1 MANQSNSRAKSEDLF
16 DASQIAPFFES
27 KTLAVIGA
35 STDPIKQGG
44 RPVRYSVMSD
54 FKGRVYPINPRADEV
69 QGVKAYP
76 HLSAVPGRVDCAF
89 IALPAPAVEAA
100 VTDCAV
106 KGVRAAVIISAG
118 FAEVGPKG
126 RRQQERLTAI
136 AREAGM
142 SLVGPNCMGLMDIKR
157 NFFPTFAP
165 IFGLNGEARPKLGN
179 ISLVSQSGAFG
190 AHAYELVRARGAGFS
205 KWVTTGNQC
214 DVEISDFVAYLADDK
229 STDVIM
235 VYFEGNRD
243 ADKLTA
249 SFRKARDNGKPVVL
263 LKAGRSETGIKAAVS
278 HTGSM
283 AGSDAAFDGFCRQF
297 DVHRADTVGEL
308 IDIAVACAAGK
319 YPARP
324 RVGLVSISG
333 GAGALM
339 ADYCAEV
346 GLSVPPLPKP
356 AQAKLMKLFPFG
368 SALNPID
375 PTALWGQDMSVLSAS
390 METLL
395 KEGKHDS
402 VVLFGSTIGINPFNR
417 VRFEEHIIPLRKKYP
432 KPLMV
437 LSLLGA
443 PDLIQ
448 KWRNEGF
455 LIYEDA
461 RRAIEVTAALAK
473 FGPLVRG
480 RRQYP
485 ARPRVPDNLRI
496 KPRASFNE
504 ADAMKALEKAGIRF
518 VRRRLASSRKAALDA
533 ADRLGYPVVAKV
545 ASAEILH
552 KSEIGG
558 VALGLENKRD
568 VAGAYDG
575 ILRRAKRAAPKAA
588 LDGVLIAKQ
597 ISGGVETILGVN
609 NDPGLGPVVMFGM
622 GGIFVEVYQ
631 DVAFRVAPFTK
642 AEARAMIRD
651 VKGYAILA
659 GARGQAPSDMDA
671 LAEALHNLSL
681 FAAANKD
688 TIASIDINPFAVMA
702 KGKGALGLDALI
714 EPL

>member
-157 NFFPTFAP
+157 NFFPTFVP
-165 IFGLNGEARPKLGN
+165 IFGFNGEARPKLGN

-249 SFRKARDNGKPVVL
+249 SFR
-263 LKAGRSETGIKAAVS
+263 
-278 HTGSM
+278 
-283 AGSDAAFDGFCRQF
+283 
-297 DVHRADTVGEL
+297 
-308 IDIAVACAAGK
+308 
-319 YPARP
+319 
-324 RVGLVSISG
+324 
-333 GAGALM
+333 
-339 ADYCAEV
+339 
-346 GLSVPPLPKP
+346 
-356 AQAKLMKLFPFG
+356 
-368 SALNPID
+368 
-375 PTALWGQDMSVLSAS
+375 
-390 METLL
+390 
-395 KEGKHDS
+395 
-402 VVLFGSTIGINPFNR
+402 
-417 VRFEEHIIPLRKKYP
+417 
-432 KPLMV
+432 
-437 LSLLGA
+437 
-443 PDLIQ
+443 
-448 KWRNEGF
+448 
-455 LIYEDA
+455 
-461 RRAIEVTAALAK
+461 
-473 FGPLVRG
+473 
-480 RRQYP
+480 
-485 ARPRVPDNLRI
+485 
-496 KPRASFNE
+496 
-504 ADAMKALEKAGIRF
+504 
-518 VRRRLASSRKAALDA
+518 
-533 ADRLGYPVVAKV
+533 
-545 ASAEILH
+545 
-552 KSEIGG
+552 
-558 VALGLENKRD
+558 
-568 VAGAYDG
+568 
-575 ILRRAKRAAPKAA
+575 
-588 LDGVLIAKQ
+588 
-597 ISGGVETILGVN
+597 
-609 NDPGLGPVVMFGM
+609 
-622 GGIFVEVYQ
+622 
-631 DVAFRVAPFTK
+631 
-642 AEARAMIRD
+642 
-651 VKGYAILA
+651 
-659 GARGQAPSDMDA
+659 
-671 LAEALHNLSL
+671 
-681 FAAANKD
+681 
-688 TIASIDINPFAVMA
+688 
-702 KGKGALGLDALI
+702 
-714 EPL
+714 

>member
-1 MANQSNSRAKSEDLF
+1 MANQSKSSELF
-16 DASQIAPFFES
+16 DAKAIAPFFES
-27 KTLAVIGA
+27 KSLAVIGA
-35 STDPIKQGG
+35 STDPVKQGG
-44 RPVRYSVMSD
+44 RPVRYSLMSD
-54 FKGRVYPINPRADEV
+54 YNGRVYPINPRADEV
-69 QGVKAYP
+69 QGAKAYAS
-76 HLSAVPGRVDCAF
+76 LSDVPGRVDCAF

-100 VTDCAV
+100 VIDCAK

-118 FAEVGPKG
+118 FAEVGAEG
-126 RRQQERLTAI
+126 RRHQERITAI
-136 AREAGM
+136 ARDAGM
-142 SLVGPNCMGLMDIKR
+142 SLVGPNCMGLMDIRR

-165 IFGLNGEARPKLGN
+165 IFGFNGEARPKPGN

-214 DVEISDFVAYLADDK
+214 DVEVSDFVAYMADDK
-229 STDVIM
+229 TTDVIM

-243 ADKLTA
+243 ADKLMA
-249 SFRKARDNGKPVVL
+249 AFRKARENGKPVVL
-263 LKAGRSETGIKAAVS
+263 LKAGRSETGVKAAVS

-308 IDIAVACAAGK
+308 IDISVAAAAGK
-319 YPARP
+319 FPSRP
-324 RVGLVSISG
+324 RAGLVSISG

-339 ADYCAEV
+339 ADYCDEL
-346 GLSVPPLPKP
+346 GLAVPPLPKL

-395 KEGKHDS
+395 NEGGHDT
-402 VVLFGSTIGINPFNR
+402 VVLFGSTIGINEINR
-417 VRFEEHIIPLRKKYP
+417 LRFEEHIIPLRKKYP

-448 KWRNEGF
+448 KWRDDGF

-473 FGPLVRG
+473 FAPIVAASRK
-480 RRQYP
+480 YP
-485 ARPRVPDNLRI
+485 ARPRVPENLKI
-496 KPRASFNE
+496 KPGRTFNE
-504 ADAMKALEKAGIRF
+504 ADAMKALQKAGIKF
-518 VRRRLASSRKAALDA
+518 VRRRLASSRKAAQDA
-533 ADRLGYPVVAKV
+533 AGKLGYPVVAKI

-558 VALGLENKRD
+558 VALGLENKRA
-568 VAGAYDG
+568 VGEAYDG
-575 ILRRAKRAAPKAA
+575 LLGRAKRAAPKAA

-597 ISGGVETILGVN
+597 ISGGVETIVGVN

-622 GGIFVEVYQ
+622 GGIFVEVYK
-631 DVAFRVAPFTK
+631 DVAFRAAPFSK
-642 AEARAMIRD
+642 AEARAMIAE
-651 VKGYAILA
+651 VAGHAILK
-659 GARGQAPSDMDA
+659 GTRGQAPSDIDA
-671 LAEALHNLSL
+671 LADALHNLSL

-688 TIASIDINPFAVMA
+688 TIASIDINPFVVMA

-714 EPL
+714 ESK

>member
-27 KTLAVIGA
+27 KSLAVIGA

-461 RRAIEVTAALAK
+461 RRA
-473 FGPLVRG
+473 
-480 RRQYP
+480 
-485 ARPRVPDNLRI
+485 
-496 KPRASFNE
+496 
-504 ADAMKALEKAGIRF
+504 
-518 VRRRLASSRKAALDA
+518 
-533 ADRLGYPVVAKV
+533 
-545 ASAEILH
+545 
-552 KSEIGG
+552 
-558 VALGLENKRD
+558 
-568 VAGAYDG
+568 
-575 ILRRAKRAAPKAA
+575 KRAAPEAA